1 MKLIDWFKE
10 KKELVD
16 ENSKI
21 RKAKNV
27 IENNLSTMQQNYN
40 EISTKYIKML
50 EQKSEK
56 FDLYLEYQEK
66 CIELTNEKKELK
78 KELAGNSETINELN
92 NTIAELNEDIKK
104 LDRKVKR
111 LEKKNE
117 QSA

>member
-1 MKLIDWFKE
+1 MKIIDWFKDRTS
-10 KKELVD
+10 LIN
-16 ENSKI
+16 ENLKI

-27 IENNLSTMQQNYN
+27 VENNLSTMQQNFN
-40 EISTKYIKML
+40 KISTKYIKML

-66 CIELTNEKKELK
+66 CVELTNEKKELK
-78 KELAGNSETINELN
+78 KELASNLENINELN

-104 LDRKVKR
+104 LDRKIKR